1 MIFPPILHQRKDIHM
16 AQKNV
21 TRDMTQG
28 SPLKLILTFS
38 LPLLGGCNTIL
49 LTRELAAKTEEGNTP
64 QTVATPDG
72 RYEVTVT
79 GGWTEDSEQL
89 ENPQAL
95 RVIHTRR
102 DMVVI
107 VLAESKE
114 EIVSTPEIKVT
125 QIEKGK
131 AFIYEATVAL
141 KPEVTLGEYKG
152 VEVKKAEAVVT
163 DEDVENEL
171 TAARKKNGRLIVCE
185 YRNNNKTPH
194 WHYV

>member
-1 MIFPPILHQRKDIHM
+1 MRAMNIRAAALAVAFLM
-16 AQKNV
+16 
-21 TRDMTQG
+21 
-28 SPLKLILTFS
+28 S

-114 EIVSTPEIKVT
+114 EIGLDIG
-125 QIEKGK
+125 I
-131 AFIYEATVAL
+131 
-141 KPEVTLGEYKG
+141 GEYMDASLEVMQEDAQDVTHTAG
-152 VEVKKAEAVVT
+152 VPVTVGGMRGLSAEMREETDDLELIYWLYFLENDDDFVRVVGWTTAEREADNRQAVQNVMQSVKTAE
-163 DEDVENEL
+163 
-171 TAARKKNGRLIVCE
+171 LIG
-185 YRNNNKTPH
+185 
-194 WHYV
+194 

>member
-1 MIFPPILHQRKDIHM
+1 MRAMNIRATALAVAFLM
-16 AQKNV
+16 
-21 TRDMTQG
+21 
-28 SPLKLILTFS
+28 S

-64 QTVATPDG
+64 QTVAPPDG

-79 GGWTEDSEQL
+79 GGWTEDSKQL

-114 EIVSTPEIKVT
+114 EIGLDIGIEEYMDASLEVMQEDAQDVT
-125 QIEKGK
+125 HTAGVPVTVGGMRGLSAEMREETDDLEL
-131 AFIYEATVAL
+131 IYWLYFLENDDDFVRVVGWTTAEREADNRQAVQN
-141 KPEVTLGEYKG
+141 VMQS
-152 VEVKKAEAVVT
+152 VKTAE
-163 DEDVENEL
+163 
-171 TAARKKNGRLIVCE
+171 LIG
-185 YRNNNKTPH
+185 
-194 WHYV
+194 

>member
-1 MIFPPILHQRKDIHM
+1 MRAMNIRATALAVAFLM
-16 AQKNV
+16 
-21 TRDMTQG
+21 
-28 SPLKLILTFS
+28 S

-79 GGWTEDSEQL
+79 GGWTEDSKQL

-114 EIVSTPEIKVT
+114 EIGLDIGIEEYMDASLEVMQDDAQDVTHTAGVPVTVSGMRGLSAEMR
-125 QIEKGK
+125 EKTDGLEL
-131 AFIYEATVAL
+131 IYWLYFLENDDDFVRVVGWTTAEREADNRQAIQDVMQS
-141 KPEVTLGEYKG
+141 
-152 VEVKKAEAVVT
+152 VKTAE
-163 DEDVENEL
+163 
-171 TAARKKNGRLIVCE
+171 LIG
-185 YRNNNKTPH
+185 
-194 WHYV
+194 

>member
-1 MIFPPILHQRKDIHM
+1 MRAMNIRATALAVAFLM
-16 AQKNV
+16 
-21 TRDMTQG
+21 
-28 SPLKLILTFS
+28 S

-79 GGWTEDSEQL
+79 GGWTEDSKQL

-114 EIVSTPEIKVT
+114 EIGLDIGIEEYMDASLELMQEDAQDVT
-125 QIEKGK
+125 HTAGVPVTVGGMRGLSAEMREETDDLEL
-131 AFIYEATVAL
+131 IYWLYFLENDDDFVRVVGWTTAEREADNRQAVQN
-141 KPEVTLGEYKG
+141 VMQS
-152 VEVKKAEAVVT
+152 VKTAE
-163 DEDVENEL
+163 
-171 TAARKKNGRLIVCE
+171 LIG
-185 YRNNNKTPH
+185 
-194 WHYV
+194 

>member
-1 MIFPPILHQRKDIHM
+1 MRAMNIRATALAVAFLM
-16 AQKNV
+16 
-21 TRDMTQG
+21 
-28 SPLKLILTFS
+28 S

-79 GGWTEDSEQL
+79 GGWTEDSKQL

-114 EIVSTPEIKVT
+114 EIGLDIG
-125 QIEKGK
+125 I
-131 AFIYEATVAL
+131 
-141 KPEVTLGEYKG
+141 GEYMDASLEVMQEDAQDVTHTAG
-152 VEVKKAEAVVT
+152 VPVTVGGMRGLSAEMREKTDDLELIYWLYFLENDDDFVRVVGWTTAEREADNRQAVQNVMQSVKTAE
-163 DEDVENEL
+163 
-171 TAARKKNGRLIVCE
+171 LIG
-185 YRNNNKTPH
+185 
-194 WHYV
+194 

>member
-1 MIFPPILHQRKDIHM
+1 MRAMNIRATALVVAFLM
-16 AQKNV
+16 
-21 TRDMTQG
+21 
-28 SPLKLILTFS
+28 S
-38 LPLLGGCNTIL
+38 LPLLGGFNTIL

-79 GGWTEDSEQL
+79 GGWTEDSKQL

-114 EIVSTPEIKVT
+114 EIGLDIGIEEYMDASLEVMQEDAQDVT
-125 QIEKGK
+125 HTAGVPVTVGGMRGLSAEMREETDDLEL
-131 AFIYEATVAL
+131 IYWLYFLENDDDFVRVVGWTTAEREADNRQAVQN
-141 KPEVTLGEYKG
+141 VMQS
-152 VEVKKAEAVVT
+152 VKTAE
-163 DEDVENEL
+163 
-171 TAARKKNGRLIVCE
+171 LIG
-185 YRNNNKTPH
+185 
-194 WHYV
+194 

>member
-1 MIFPPILHQRKDIHM
+1 MRAMNIRATALAVAFLM
-16 AQKNV
+16 
-21 TRDMTQG
+21 
-28 SPLKLILTFS
+28 S

-79 GGWTEDSEQL
+79 GGWTEDSKQL

-95 RVIHTRR
+95 RVIHTRG

-114 EIVSTPEIKVT
+114 EIGLDIGIEEYMDASLEVMQEDAQDVT
-125 QIEKGK
+125 HTAGVPVTVGGMRGLSAEMREETDDLEL
-131 AFIYEATVAL
+131 IYWLYFLENDDDFVRVVGWTTAEREADNRQAVQN
-141 KPEVTLGEYKG
+141 VMQS
-152 VEVKKAEAVVT
+152 VKTAE
-163 DEDVENEL
+163 
-171 TAARKKNGRLIVCE
+171 LIG
-185 YRNNNKTPH
+185 
-194 WHYV
+194 

>member
-1 MIFPPILHQRKDIHM
+1 MRAMNIRATALAVAFLM
-16 AQKNV
+16 
-21 TRDMTQG
+21 
-28 SPLKLILTFS
+28 S

-79 GGWTEDSEQL
+79 GGWTEDSKQL

-95 RVIHTRR
+95 RVIHARR

-114 EIVSTPEIKVT
+114 EIGLDIGIEEYMDASLEVMQEDAQDVT
-125 QIEKGK
+125 HTAGVPVTVGGMRGLSAEMREETDDLEL
-131 AFIYEATVAL
+131 IYWLYFLENDDDFVRVVGWTTAEREADNRQAVQN
-141 KPEVTLGEYKG
+141 VMQS
-152 VEVKKAEAVVT
+152 VKTAE
-163 DEDVENEL
+163 
-171 TAARKKNGRLIVCE
+171 LIG
-185 YRNNNKTPH
+185 
-194 WHYV
+194 

>member
-1 MIFPPILHQRKDIHM
+1 MRAMNIRATALVVAFLM
-16 AQKNV
+16 
-21 TRDMTQG
+21 
-28 SPLKLILTFS
+28 S

-49 LTRELAAKTEEGNTP
+49 LTRELAVKTEEGNTP

-79 GGWTEDSEQL
+79 GGWTEDSKQL

-114 EIVSTPEIKVT
+114 EIGLDIGIEEYMDASLEVMQEDAQDVT
-125 QIEKGK
+125 HTAGVPVTVGGMRGLSAEMREETDDLEL
-131 AFIYEATVAL
+131 IYWLYFLENDDDFVRVVGWTTAEREADNRQAVQN
-141 KPEVTLGEYKG
+141 VMQS
-152 VEVKKAEAVVT
+152 VKTAE
-163 DEDVENEL
+163 
-171 TAARKKNGRLIVCE
+171 LIG
-185 YRNNNKTPH
+185 
-194 WHYV
+194 

>member
-1 MIFPPILHQRKDIHM
+1 MRAMNIRAAALAVAFLM
-16 AQKNV
+16 
-21 TRDMTQG
+21 
-28 SPLKLILTFS
+28 S

-114 EIVSTPEIKVT
+114 EIGLDIGIEEYMDASLEVMQEDAQDVT
-125 QIEKGK
+125 HTAGVPVTVGGMRGLSAEMREETDDLEL
-131 AFIYEATVAL
+131 IYWLYFLENDDDFVRVVGWTTAEREADNRQAVQN
-141 KPEVTLGEYKG
+141 VMQS
-152 VEVKKAEAVVT
+152 VK
-163 DEDVENEL
+163 
-171 TAARKKNGRLIVCE
+171 TADLIG
-185 YRNNNKTPH
+185 
-194 WHYV
+194 

>member
-1 MIFPPILHQRKDIHM
+1 MNIRATALVVAFLM
-16 AQKNV
+16 
-21 TRDMTQG
+21 
-28 SPLKLILTFS
+28 S

-107 VLAESKE
+107 VLVESKE
-114 EIVSTPEIKVT
+114 EIGLDIGIEEYMDASLEVMQEDAQDVT
-125 QIEKGK
+125 HTAGVPVTVGGMRGLSAEMREETDDLEL
-131 AFIYEATVAL
+131 IYWLYFLENDDDFVRVVGWTTAEREADNRQAVQN
-141 KPEVTLGEYKG
+141 VMQS
-152 VEVKKAEAVVT
+152 VKTAE
-163 DEDVENEL
+163 
-171 TAARKKNGRLIVCE
+171 LIG
-185 YRNNNKTPH
+185 
-194 WHYV
+194 

>member
-1 MIFPPILHQRKDIHM
+1 MRAMNIRATALAVAFLM
-16 AQKNV
+16 
-21 TRDMTQG
+21 
-28 SPLKLILTFS
+28 S

-79 GGWTEDSEQL
+79 DGWTEDSKQL

-114 EIVSTPEIKVT
+114 EIGLDIGIEEYMDASLEVMQEDAQDVT
-125 QIEKGK
+125 HTAGVPVTVGGMRGLSAEMREETDDLEL
-131 AFIYEATVAL
+131 IYWLYFLENDDDFVRVVGWTTAEREADNRQAVQN
-141 KPEVTLGEYKG
+141 VMQS
-152 VEVKKAEAVVT
+152 VKTAE
-163 DEDVENEL
+163 
-171 TAARKKNGRLIVCE
+171 LIG
-185 YRNNNKTPH
+185 
-194 WHYV
+194 

>member
-1 MIFPPILHQRKDIHM
+1 MRAMNIRAAALAVAFLM
-16 AQKNV
+16 
-21 TRDMTQG
+21 
-28 SPLKLILTFS
+28 S

-89 ENPQAL
+89 ENPQAP

-114 EIVSTPEIKVT
+114 EIGLDIGIEEYMDASLEVMQEDAQDVT
-125 QIEKGK
+125 HTAGVPVTVGGMRGLSAEMREETDDLEL
-131 AFIYEATVAL
+131 IYWLYFLENDDDFVRVVGWTTAEREADNRQAVQN
-141 KPEVTLGEYKG
+141 VMQS
-152 VEVKKAEAVVT
+152 VKTAE
-163 DEDVENEL
+163 
-171 TAARKKNGRLIVCE
+171 LIG
-185 YRNNNKTPH
+185 
-194 WHYV
+194 

>member
-1 MIFPPILHQRKDIHM
+1 MRAMNIRAAALAVAFLM
-16 AQKNV
+16 
-21 TRDMTQG
+21 
-28 SPLKLILTFS
+28 S

-49 LTRELAAKTEEGNTP
+49 LTRELAATTEEGNTP

-114 EIVSTPEIKVT
+114 EIGLDIGIEEYMDASLEVMQEDAQDVT
-125 QIEKGK
+125 HTAGVPVTVGGMRGLSAEMREETDDLEL
-131 AFIYEATVAL
+131 IYWLYFLENDDDFVRVVGWTTAEREADNRQAVQN
-141 KPEVTLGEYKG
+141 VMQS
-152 VEVKKAEAVVT
+152 VKTAE
-163 DEDVENEL
+163 
-171 TAARKKNGRLIVCE
+171 LIG
-185 YRNNNKTPH
+185 
-194 WHYV
+194 

>member
-1 MIFPPILHQRKDIHM
+1 MRAMNIRATALAVAFLM
-16 AQKNV
+16 
-21 TRDMTQG
+21 
-28 SPLKLILTFS
+28 S

-79 GGWTEDSEQL
+79 GGWTEDSKQL

-95 RVIHTRR
+95 LVIHTRR

-114 EIVSTPEIKVT
+114 EIGLDIGIEEYMDASLEVMQEDAQDVT
-125 QIEKGK
+125 HTAGVPVTVGGMRGLSAEMREETDDLEL
-131 AFIYEATVAL
+131 IYWLYFLENDDDFVRVVGWTTAEREADNRQAVQN
-141 KPEVTLGEYKG
+141 VMQS
-152 VEVKKAEAVVT
+152 VKTAE
-163 DEDVENEL
+163 
-171 TAARKKNGRLIVCE
+171 LIG
-185 YRNNNKTPH
+185 
-194 WHYV
+194 

>member
-1 MIFPPILHQRKDIHM
+1 MRAMNIRATALAVAFLM
-16 AQKNV
+16 
-21 TRDMTQG
+21 
-28 SPLKLILTFS
+28 SF
-38 LPLLGGCNTIL
+38 PLLGGCNTIL

-79 GGWTEDSEQL
+79 GGWTEDSKQL

-114 EIVSTPEIKVT
+114 EIGLDIGIEEYMDASLEVMQEDAQDVT
-125 QIEKGK
+125 HTAGVPVTVGGMRGLSAEMREETDDLEL
-131 AFIYEATVAL
+131 IYWLYFLENDDDFVRVVGWTTAEREADNRQAVQN
-141 KPEVTLGEYKG
+141 VMQS
-152 VEVKKAEAVVT
+152 VKTAE
-163 DEDVENEL
+163 
-171 TAARKKNGRLIVCE
+171 LIG
-185 YRNNNKTPH
+185 
-194 WHYV
+194 

>member
-1 MIFPPILHQRKDIHM
+1 MRAMNIRATALAVAFLM
-16 AQKNV
+16 
-21 TRDMTQG
+21 
-28 SPLKLILTFS
+28 S

-79 GGWTEDSEQL
+79 GGWTEDSKQL

-95 RVIHTRR
+95 RVSHTRR

-114 EIVSTPEIKVT
+114 EIGLDIGIEEYMDASLEVMQEDAQDVT
-125 QIEKGK
+125 HTAGVPVTVGGMRGLSAEMREETDDLEL
-131 AFIYEATVAL
+131 IYWLYFLENDDDFVRVVGWTTAEREADNRQAVQN
-141 KPEVTLGEYKG
+141 VMQS
-152 VEVKKAEAVVT
+152 VKTAE
-163 DEDVENEL
+163 
-171 TAARKKNGRLIVCE
+171 LIG
-185 YRNNNKTPH
+185 
-194 WHYV
+194 

>member
-1 MIFPPILHQRKDIHM
+1 MRAMNIRATALAVAFLM
-16 AQKNV
+16 
-21 TRDMTQG
+21 
-28 SPLKLILTFS
+28 S

-114 EIVSTPEIKVT
+114 EIGLDIGIEEYMDASLEVMQEDAQDVT
-125 QIEKGK
+125 HTAGVPVTVGGMRGLSAEMREETDDLEL
-131 AFIYEATVAL
+131 IYWLYFLENDDDFVRVVGWTTAEREADNRQAVQN
-141 KPEVTLGEYKG
+141 VMQS
-152 VEVKKAEAVVT
+152 VKTAE
-163 DEDVENEL
+163 
-171 TAARKKNGRLIVCE
+171 LIG
-185 YRNNNKTPH
+185 
-194 WHYV
+194 

>member
-1 MIFPPILHQRKDIHM
+1 MRAMNIRAAALAAALLM
-16 AQKNV
+16 
-21 TRDMTQG
+21 
-28 SPLKLILTFS
+28 S

-79 GGWTEDSEQL
+79 GGWTEDSKQL

-114 EIVSTPEIKVT
+114 EIGLDIGIEEYMDASLEVMQEDAQDVT
-125 QIEKGK
+125 HTAGVPVTVGGMRGLSAEMREETDDLEL
-131 AFIYEATVAL
+131 IYWLYFLENDDDFVRVVGWTTAEREADNRQAVQN
-141 KPEVTLGEYKG
+141 VMQS
-152 VEVKKAEAVVT
+152 VKTAE
-163 DEDVENEL
+163 
-171 TAARKKNGRLIVCE
+171 LIG
-185 YRNNNKTPH
+185 
-194 WHYV
+194 

>member
-1 MIFPPILHQRKDIHM
+1 MRAMNIRAAALAVAFLM
-16 AQKNV
+16 
-21 TRDMTQG
+21 
-28 SPLKLILTFS
+28 S

-64 QTVATPDG
+64 QTVATPDR

-114 EIVSTPEIKVT
+114 EIGLDIGIEEYMDASLEVMQEDAQDVT
-125 QIEKGK
+125 HTAGVPVTVGGMRGLSAEMREETDDLEL
-131 AFIYEATVAL
+131 IYWLYFLENDDDFVRVVGWTTAEREADNRQAVQN
-141 KPEVTLGEYKG
+141 VMQS
-152 VEVKKAEAVVT
+152 VKTAE
-163 DEDVENEL
+163 
-171 TAARKKNGRLIVCE
+171 LIG
-185 YRNNNKTPH
+185 
-194 WHYV
+194 

>member
-1 MIFPPILHQRKDIHM
+1 MRAMNIRAAALAVAFLM
-16 AQKNV
+16 
-21 TRDMTQG
+21 
-28 SPLKLILTFS
+28 S

-114 EIVSTPEIKVT
+114 EIGLDIGIEEYMDASLEVMQEDAQDVT
-125 QIEKGK
+125 HTAGVPVTVGGMRGLSAEMREETDDLEL
-131 AFIYEATVAL
+131 IYWLYFLENDDDFVRVVGWTTAEREADNRQAVQN
-141 KPEVTLGEYKG
+141 VMQS
-152 VEVKKAEAVVT
+152 VKTAE
-163 DEDVENEL
+163 
-171 TAARKKNGRLIVCE
+171 LIG
-185 YRNNNKTPH
+185 
-194 WHYV
+194 

>member
-1 MIFPPILHQRKDIHM
+1 MRAMNIRATALAVAFLM
-16 AQKNV
+16 
-21 TRDMTQG
+21 
-28 SPLKLILTFS
+28 S

-64 QTVATPDG
+64 QTVPTPDG

-79 GGWTEDSEQL
+79 GGWTEDSKQL

-114 EIVSTPEIKVT
+114 EIGLDIGIEEYMDASLEVMQEDAQDVT
-125 QIEKGK
+125 HTAGVPVTVGGMRGLSAEMREETDDLEL
-131 AFIYEATVAL
+131 IYWLYFLENDDDFVRVVGWTTAEREADNRQAVQN
-141 KPEVTLGEYKG
+141 VMQS
-152 VEVKKAEAVVT
+152 VKTAE
-163 DEDVENEL
+163 
-171 TAARKKNGRLIVCE
+171 LIG
-185 YRNNNKTPH
+185 
-194 WHYV
+194 

>member
-1 MIFPPILHQRKDIHM
+1 MRAMNIRATALAVAFLM
-16 AQKNV
+16 
-21 TRDMTQG
+21 
-28 SPLKLILTFS
+28 S

-79 GGWTEDSEQL
+79 GGWTEDSKQL

-114 EIVSTPEIKVT
+114 EIGLDIGIEEYMDASLEVMQEDAQDVT
-125 QIEKGK
+125 HTAGVPVTVGGMRGLSAEMREETDDLEL
-131 AFIYEATVAL
+131 IYWLYFLENDDDFVRVVGWTTAEREADNRQAVQNVM
-141 KPEVTLGEYKG
+141 PS
-152 VEVKKAEAVVT
+152 VKTAE
-163 DEDVENEL
+163 
-171 TAARKKNGRLIVCE
+171 LIG
-185 YRNNNKTPH
+185 
-194 WHYV
+194 

>member
-1 MIFPPILHQRKDIHM
+1 MRAMNIRATALAVAFLM
-16 AQKNV
+16 
-21 TRDMTQG
+21 
-28 SPLKLILTFS
+28 S

-79 GGWTEDSEQL
+79 GGWTEDSKQL

-95 RVIHTRR
+95 RVLHTRR

-114 EIVSTPEIKVT
+114 EIGLDIGIEEYMDASLEVMQEDAQDVT
-125 QIEKGK
+125 HTAGVPVTVGGMRGLSAEMREETDDLEL
-131 AFIYEATVAL
+131 IYWLYFLENDDDFVRVVGWTTAEREADNRQAVQN
-141 KPEVTLGEYKG
+141 VMQS
-152 VEVKKAEAVVT
+152 VKTAE
-163 DEDVENEL
+163 
-171 TAARKKNGRLIVCE
+171 LIG
-185 YRNNNKTPH
+185 
-194 WHYV
+194 

>member
-1 MIFPPILHQRKDIHM
+1 MRAMNIRATALAVAFLM
-16 AQKNV
+16 
-21 TRDMTQG
+21 
-28 SPLKLILTFS
+28 S

-79 GGWTEDSEQL
+79 GGWTEDSKQL

-114 EIVSTPEIKVT
+114 EIGLDIGIEEYMDASLEVMQEDAQDVT
-125 QIEKGK
+125 HTAGVPVTAGGMRGLSAEMREETDDLEL
-131 AFIYEATVAL
+131 IYWLYFLENDDDFVRVVGWTTAEREADNRQAVQN
-141 KPEVTLGEYKG
+141 VMQS
-152 VEVKKAEAVVT
+152 VKTAE
-163 DEDVENEL
+163 
-171 TAARKKNGRLIVCE
+171 LIG
-185 YRNNNKTPH
+185 
-194 WHYV
+194 

>member
-1 MIFPPILHQRKDIHM
+1 MRAMNIRATALVVAFLM
-16 AQKNV
+16 
-21 TRDMTQG
+21 
-28 SPLKLILTFS
+28 S

-79 GGWTEDSEQL
+79 GGWTEDSKQL

-114 EIVSTPEIKVT
+114 EIGLDIGIEEYMDASLEVMQEDAQDVT
-125 QIEKGK
+125 HTAGVPVTVGGMRGLSAEMREETDDIEL
-131 AFIYEATVAL
+131 IYWLYFLENDDDFVRVVGWTTAEREADNRQAVQN
-141 KPEVTLGEYKG
+141 VMQS
-152 VEVKKAEAVVT
+152 VKTAE
-163 DEDVENEL
+163 
-171 TAARKKNGRLIVCE
+171 LIG
-185 YRNNNKTPH
+185 
-194 WHYV
+194 

>member
-1 MIFPPILHQRKDIHM
+1 MRAMNIRATALAVAFLM
-16 AQKNV
+16 
-21 TRDMTQG
+21 
-28 SPLKLILTFS
+28 S

-79 GGWTEDSEQL
+79 GGWTEDSKQL

-114 EIVSTPEIKVT
+114 EIGLDIGIEDYMDASLEVMQEDAQDVT
-125 QIEKGK
+125 HTAGVPVTVGGMRGLSAEMREETDDLEL
-131 AFIYEATVAL
+131 IYWLYFLENDDDFVRVVGWTTAEREADNRQAVQN
-141 KPEVTLGEYKG
+141 VMQS
-152 VEVKKAEAVVT
+152 VKTAE
-163 DEDVENEL
+163 
-171 TAARKKNGRLIVCE
+171 LIG
-185 YRNNNKTPH
+185 
-194 WHYV
+194 

>member
-1 MIFPPILHQRKDIHM
+1 MRAMNIRATALAVAFLM
-16 AQKNV
+16 
-21 TRDMTQG
+21 
-28 SPLKLILTFS
+28 S

-79 GGWTEDSEQL
+79 GGWSEDSKQL

-114 EIVSTPEIKVT
+114 EIGLDIGIEEYMDASLEVMQEDAQDVT
-125 QIEKGK
+125 HTAGVPVTVGGMRGLSAEMREETDDLEL
-131 AFIYEATVAL
+131 IYWLYFLENDDDFVRVVGWTTAEREADNRQAVQN
-141 KPEVTLGEYKG
+141 VMQS
-152 VEVKKAEAVVT
+152 VKTAE
-163 DEDVENEL
+163 
-171 TAARKKNGRLIVCE
+171 LIG
-185 YRNNNKTPH
+185 
-194 WHYV
+194 

>member
-1 MIFPPILHQRKDIHM
+1 MRAMNIRAAALAVAFLM
-16 AQKNV
+16 
-21 TRDMTQG
+21 
-28 SPLKLILTFS
+28 S

-79 GGWTEDSEQL
+79 GGWTEDSKQL

-114 EIVSTPEIKVT
+114 EIGLDIGIEEYMDASLEVMQEDAQDVT
-125 QIEKGK
+125 HTAGVPVTVGGMRGLSAEMREETDDLEL
-131 AFIYEATVAL
+131 IYWLYFLENDDDFVRVVGWTTAEREADNRQAVQN
-141 KPEVTLGEYKG
+141 VMQS
-152 VEVKKAEAVVT
+152 VKTAE
-163 DEDVENEL
+163 
-171 TAARKKNGRLIVCE
+171 LIG
-185 YRNNNKTPH
+185 
-194 WHYV
+194 

>member
-1 MIFPPILHQRKDIHM
+1 MRAMNIRAAALAVAFLM
-16 AQKNV
+16 
-21 TRDMTQG
+21 
-28 SPLKLILTFS
+28 S

-114 EIVSTPEIKVT
+114 EIALEVMQEDAQDVT
-125 QIEKGK
+125 HTAGVPVTVGGMRGLSAEMREETDDLEL
-131 AFIYEATVAL
+131 IYWLYFLENDDDFVRVVGWTTAEREADNRQAVQN
-141 KPEVTLGEYKG
+141 VMQS
-152 VEVKKAEAVVT
+152 VKTAE
-163 DEDVENEL
+163 
-171 TAARKKNGRLIVCE
+171 LIG
-185 YRNNNKTPH
+185 
-194 WHYV
+194 

>member
-1 MIFPPILHQRKDIHM
+1 MRAMNIRATALVVAFLM
-16 AQKNV
+16 
-21 TRDMTQG
+21 
-28 SPLKLILTFS
+28 S

-114 EIVSTPEIKVT
+114 EIGLDIGIEEYMDASLEVMQEDAQDVT
-125 QIEKGK
+125 HTAGVPVTVGGMRGLSAEMREETDDLEL
-131 AFIYEATVAL
+131 IYWLYFLENDDDFVRVVGWTTAEREADNRQAVQN
-141 KPEVTLGEYKG
+141 VMQS
-152 VEVKKAEAVVT
+152 VKTAE
-163 DEDVENEL
+163 
-171 TAARKKNGRLIVCE
+171 LIG
-185 YRNNNKTPH
+185 
-194 WHYV
+194 

>member
-1 MIFPPILHQRKDIHM
+1 MRAMNIRATALVVAFLM
-16 AQKNV
+16 
-21 TRDMTQG
+21 
-28 SPLKLILTFS
+28 S

-114 EIVSTPEIKVT
+114 EIGLDIGIEEYMDASLEVMQEDAQDVT
-125 QIEKGK
+125 HTAGVPVTVGGMRGLSAEMREETDDLEL
-131 AFIYEATVAL
+131 IYWLNFLENDDDFVRVVGWTTAEREADNRQAVQN
-141 KPEVTLGEYKG
+141 VMQS
-152 VEVKKAEAVVT
+152 VKTAE
-163 DEDVENEL
+163 
-171 TAARKKNGRLIVCE
+171 LIG
-185 YRNNNKTPH
+185 
-194 WHYV
+194 

>member
-1 MIFPPILHQRKDIHM
+1 MRAMNIRAAALAVAFLM
-16 AQKNV
+16 
-21 TRDMTQG
+21 
-28 SPLKLILTFS
+28 S

-114 EIVSTPEIKVT
+114 EIGLDIGIEEYMDASLEVIQEDAQDVT
-125 QIEKGK
+125 HTAGVPVTVGGMRGLSAEMREETDDLEL
-131 AFIYEATVAL
+131 IYWLYFLENDDDFVRVVGWTTAEREADNRQAVQN
-141 KPEVTLGEYKG
+141 VMQS
-152 VEVKKAEAVVT
+152 VKTAE
-163 DEDVENEL
+163 
-171 TAARKKNGRLIVCE
+171 LIG
-185 YRNNNKTPH
+185 
-194 WHYV
+194 

>member
-1 MIFPPILHQRKDIHM
+1 MRAMNIRATALAVAFLM
-16 AQKNV
+16 
-21 TRDMTQG
+21 
-28 SPLKLILTFS
+28 S

-79 GGWTEDSEQL
+79 GGWTEDSKQL

-114 EIVSTPEIKVT
+114 EIGLDIGIEEYMDASLEVMQEDAQDVT
-125 QIEKGK
+125 HTAGVPVTVGGMRGLSAEMREETDDLEL
-131 AFIYEATVAL
+131 IYWLYFLENDDDFVRVVGWTTAEREADNRQAVQN
-141 KPEVTLGEYKG
+141 VMQS
-152 VEVKKAEAVVT
+152 VKTAE
-163 DEDVENEL
+163 
-171 TAARKKNGRLIVCE
+171 LIG
-185 YRNNNKTPH
+185 
-194 WHYV
+194 

>member
-1 MIFPPILHQRKDIHM
+1 MRAMNIRAAALAVAFLM
-16 AQKNV
+16 
-21 TRDMTQG
+21 
-28 SPLKLILTFS
+28 S

-114 EIVSTPEIKVT
+114 ETGLDIGIEEYMDASLEVMQEDAQDVT
-125 QIEKGK
+125 HTAGVPVTVGGMRGLSAEMREETDDLEL
-131 AFIYEATVAL
+131 IYWLYFLENDDDFVRVVGWTTAEREADNRQAVQN
-141 KPEVTLGEYKG
+141 VMQS
-152 VEVKKAEAVVT
+152 VKTAE
-163 DEDVENEL
+163 
-171 TAARKKNGRLIVCE
+171 LIG
-185 YRNNNKTPH
+185 
-194 WHYV
+194 